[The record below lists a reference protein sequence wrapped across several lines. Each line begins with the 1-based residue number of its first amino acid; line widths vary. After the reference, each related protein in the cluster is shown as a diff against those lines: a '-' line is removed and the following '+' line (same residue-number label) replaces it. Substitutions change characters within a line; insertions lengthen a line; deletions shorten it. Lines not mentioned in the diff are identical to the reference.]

1 MAVGLFRLVRVAA
14 CVTVFVAG
22 RQVQAEPLRPVA
34 WHDDYPAAVKSAKEQ
49 GRMLLV
55 HFYDPAR
62 MDLVEQF
69 AEHSLNKPEVQKR
82 LLRFERVRVP
92 LDTKIIVDGR
102 EQTVLKRP
110 GYREM
115 LGRAGVAIVDFK
127 HAGSRH
133 YRQVVSTFPFPEGRY
148 YGPRTMHNV
157 LTLPAGSL
165 TQRTIIFAVRQHPEA
180 PASTRGQLH
189 PVLSGEA
196 ESHSRHQASIH
207 VQGHHSWE
215 TRFHRINARVGEG
228 ALATEVVAESW
239 PGENLVEAAIEC
251 VHSWRQ
257 SPGHW
262 SAVRSRHRFFAFDM
276 KRGSN
281 GIWYATGL
289 FANRRR

>member
-1 MAVGLFRLVRVAA
+1 MPSSRFFQIGVSLAIATLASISSVAA
-14 CVTVFVAG
+14 ETT
-22 RQVQAEPLRPVA
+22 RPVA
-34 WHDDYPAAVKSAKEQ
+34 WHDDYLAAIKSAKEQ

-55 HFYDPAR
+55 HFYDPDR
-62 MDLVEQF
+62 MDLADQF
-69 AEHSLNKPEVQKR
+69 AEHSLNQPEVQKR
-82 LLRFERVRVP
+82 LLRYERVRVT
-92 LDTKIIVDGR
+92 LDTKIIVNGR

-133 YRQVVSTFPFPEGRY
+133 YKQVVSTFPFPHDRY
-148 YGPRTMHNV
+148 YGPKTMQNV
-157 LTLPAGSL
+157 LGLPAGSL

-180 PASTRGQLH
+180 PASTRGTLH
-189 PVLSGEA
+189 PVLKGEA
-196 ESHSRHQASIH
+196 ESHSTHQANIH
-207 VQGHHSWE
+207 VQGHHSCE
-215 TRFHRINARVGEG
+215 SRFHRINARVGDG

-262 SAVRSRHRFFAFDM
+262 NAVRSRHRFFAFDM

-289 FANRRR
+289 FANRNR

>member
-1 MAVGLFRLVRVAA
+1 MHFSRLVHIAVSVAA
-14 CVTVFVAG
+14 LAVSS
-22 RQVQAEPLRPVA
+22 QAFGEHARPVA
-34 WHDDYPAAVKSAKEQ
+34 WHDDYSAAIKSAKEQ
-49 GRMLLV
+49 GKMLLV
-55 HFYDPAR
+55 HFYDPKR

-69 AEHSLNKPEVQKR
+69 GEHSLNKPEVQRR
-82 LLRFERVRVP
+82 LMRFERVRVP
-92 LDTKIIVDGR
+92 LDTKIVVDGH
-102 EQTVLKRP
+102 EQTVLERP

-115 LGRAGVAIVDFK
+115 LGRAGIAIVDFK
-127 HAGSRH
+127 HPGSRH

-148 YGPRTMHNV
+148 YGPRTMYNV
-157 LTLPAGSL
+157 LTLPAGTL

-180 PASTRGQLH
+180 PASTRGLLH
-189 PVLSGEA
+189 PVLSHEA
-196 ESHSRHQASIH
+196 ESHSRHQATIH

-239 PGENLVEAAIEC
+239 PGENLVEAAVEC
-251 VHSWRQ
+251 VRSWRQ

-262 SAVRSRHRFFAFDM
+262 NAVRSRHRFFAFDM

>member
-1 MAVGLFRLVRVAA
+1 MPVGQFRFVCWVACLAVLA
-14 CVTVFVAG
+14 AG
-22 RQVQAEPLRPVA
+22 RQAQAETSRPLA
-34 WHDDYPAAVKSAKEQ
+34 WHDDYPAAIQSAKEQ
-49 GRMLLV
+49 GKLLLV
-55 HFYDPAR
+55 HFYDPDR
-62 MDLVEQF
+62 PDLVEQF
-69 AEHSLNKPEVQKR
+69 AEHSLNKPEVQKS

-92 LDTKIIVDGR
+92 LDTKIVVDGQ
-102 EQTVLKRP
+102 EQTVLKRS

-115 LGRAGVAIVDFK
+115 LGRAGIAIVDFK
-127 HAGSRH
+127 YAGARH
-133 YRQVVSTFPFPEGRY
+133 YRQVVSTFPFPAGKY
-148 YGPRTMHNV
+148 YGPRTMQNV

-180 PASTRGQLH
+180 PASTRGTLH
-189 PVLSGEA
+189 PALSHEA
-196 ESHSRHQASIH
+196 ESHSRHQAQIH